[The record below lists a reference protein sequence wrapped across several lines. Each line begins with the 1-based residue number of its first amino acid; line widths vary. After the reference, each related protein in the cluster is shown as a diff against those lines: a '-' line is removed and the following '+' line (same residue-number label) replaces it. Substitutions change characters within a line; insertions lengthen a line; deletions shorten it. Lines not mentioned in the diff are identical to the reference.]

1 MVFAKEKIESVCYNQ
16 IYEIWNNSSDS
27 FPEFLVSI
35 PREKQLQNEK
45 FLSDCMKHLKK
56 LLNIRKRPIYIK
68 SLWKK
73 RWNKL
78 IHHILFN
85 ESIIGISAAFS
96 GETLTDMQQEFY
108 RFFKAAT
115 SFDETMSMEEI
126 GQAARNYLVYDIF
139 TQIHNLPPVV
149 TPAIFGYSMLYP
161 YTDNYIDDPQY
172 SADEKNDY
180 NRMIAGHIK
189 GDNVKTRC
197 IHDIKTCELI
207 DDVIHFYENEDQT
220 DIRHGLFYMLDA
232 QKLSLTQTKS
242 ALKKDLNEDEI
253 FKISSY
259 KGGISVLIDRFYVST
274 NMSEA
279 DFLFYL
285 CYGFFLQLADDL
297 QDITEDYKLERQT
310 LFTFEKNE
318 NRVQIILNKLFHFLQ
333 TIMDAYTINNFEL
346 KEFIQKNC
354 FYLLLF
360 STFGSEENFS
370 KDYLSKLEQY
380 LPVSISFV
388 EKLKEELSP
397 FLKDINFGQIL
408 DDTKID
414 TFFR

>member
-16 IYEIWNNSSDS
+16 IYELWNNSSES

-68 SLWKK
+68 FLWEK

-180 NRMIAGHIK
+180 NRMIAQHIK

-197 IHDIKTCELI
+197 MHDIKTCELI
-207 DDVIHFYENEDQT
+207 DDVIHFYENDDQT
-220 DIRHGLFYMLDA
+220 DIRYGLFYMLDA

-242 ALKKDLNEDEI
+242 SLRKDLNEDEI

-274 NMSEA
+274 NMSEE

-297 QDITEDYKLERQT
+297 QDITEDYNLERQT
-310 LFTFEKNE
+310 LFTFEKND

-333 TIMDAYTINNFEL
+333 AIMDAYTINNFEL

-380 LPVSISFV
+380 LPVSISFL

-414 TFFR
+414 TPFR

>member
-16 IYEIWNNSSDS
+16 IYELWNNSSDS

-115 SFDETMSMEEI
+115 SFDKTMSMEEI

-172 SADEKNDY
+172 SANEKNDY
-180 NRMIAGHIK
+180 NRMIAKHIK

-197 IHDIKTCELI
+197 MHDIKTCELI
-207 DDVIHFYENEDQT
+207 DDVIHFYENDEQT
-220 DIRHGLFYMLDA
+220 DIRNGLFYMLDA

-242 ALKKDLNEDEI
+242 ALRKDLNEDEI

-274 NMSEA
+274 NMPEE

-297 QDITEDYKLERQT
+297 QDITEDYNLQRQT

-333 TIMDAYTINNFEL
+333 AIMDTYTIKNFEL